1 MWQAVSNLIRLIP
14 TLISELPPVWRRIV
28 IIGAFA
34 TVFVAGICFALSW
47 RLSGGVPPT
56 VLTGPL
62 SIFLD
67 AKLLA
72 LAIAAIVVILSWLG
86 MLIYSLYRR
95 N

>member
-1 MWQAVSNLIRLIP
+1 MWEAVSNLVRLVP
-14 TLISELPPVWRRIV
+14 TLVAELPPVWRRIV
-28 IIGAFA
+28 ILGAFA
-34 TVFVAGICFALSW
+34 TVFATAICAALSW
-47 RLSGGVPPT
+47 RLGGDVPST

-72 LAIAAIVVILSWLG
+72 LAVCVIVVILAWLG
-86 MLIYSLYRR
+86 TLNYALYPR